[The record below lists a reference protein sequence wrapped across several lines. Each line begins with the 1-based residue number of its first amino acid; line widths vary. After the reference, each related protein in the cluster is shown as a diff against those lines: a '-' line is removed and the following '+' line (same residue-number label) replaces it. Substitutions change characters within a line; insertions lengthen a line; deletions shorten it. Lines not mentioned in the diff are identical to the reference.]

1 MGWAFERNASAFG
14 HNASAFGHNA
24 SAFGHNASAF
34 GKFERVYTDIYI
46 SDNTRNTPIESSND
60 AYNNTRIESCDT
72 YYRSKDTYYSSSDT
86 Y

>member
-1 MGWAFERNASAFG
+1 MVCVFWHNASAFGHNASAFG

-46 SDNTRNTPIESSND
+46 SDNTRNTPIESRDD
-60 AYNNTRIESCDT
+60 ADNNTRIEYGDT
-72 YYRSKDTYYSSSDT
+72 YYRSRGTY
-86 Y
+86 